1 MCEAATRRSSRQE
14 AIRDII
20 IFNMENKNQD
30 FKSKNYYKWK
40 QVPAVYTIHVKE
52 NQENRELL
60 WIGETDDLHGD
71 LSEHYHYSHS
81 ETLRG
86 CIKNDDSMDIPIDS
100 LRAET
105 VYKREIES
113 SEAKRREI
121 KKTLDEER
129 NPRYDVNN
137 HEGSDE
143 EHTSTTDAEIPPVP
157 EIDPDSIEPGYLK
170 TRYTTLSNDD
180 RFSPDTAPATARQ
193 IIHEHQ
199 KLSKPNF
206 LDLMVQENYAR
217 NGGEIRA
224 SLTLLDD
231 ITDEIKR
238 YTEDGTKY
246 IVWTKN

>member
-1 MCEAATRRSSRQE
+1 
-14 AIRDII
+14 
-20 IFNMENKNQD
+20 MENKNQD
-30 FKSKNYYKWK
+30 FKSKKYYKWE
-40 QVPAVYTIHVKE
+40 QIPAVYTIHVKAT
-52 NQENRELL
+52 RELL

-143 EHTSTTDAEIPPVP
+143 EHTSTTDAEIPQVP
-157 EIDPDSIEPGYLK
+157 QIDPDSIEPGYK
-170 TRYTTLSNDD
+170 KKRYIRLSNDD
-180 RFSPDTAPATARQ
+180 RFSPDNAPATARQ

-199 KLSKPNF
+199 KLSKPDYV
-206 LDLMVQENYAR
+206 DLMVQRGYER
-217 NGGEIRA
+217 DGGEIRA
-224 SLTLLDD
+224 SLPLLDD
-231 ITDEIKR
+231 TTDEIKIKQN
-238 YTEDGTKY
+238 TEDGTTY
-246 IVWTKN
+246 IVWTGN

>member
-1 MCEAATRRSSRQE
+1 
-14 AIRDII
+14 
-20 IFNMENKNQD
+20 MENKNQD

-40 QVPAVYTIHVKE
+40 QIPAVYTIHVKE

-86 CIKNDDSMDIPIDS
+86 CIENDDSTDIPIDS

-105 VYKREIES
+105 VYKWEIES

-143 EHTSTTDAEIPPVP
+143 EHTSTTDAEIPQ
-157 EIDPDSIEPGYLK
+157 Y
-170 TRYTTLSNDD
+170 
-180 RFSPDTAPATARQ
+180 
-193 IIHEHQ
+193 
-199 KLSKPNF
+199 
-206 LDLMVQENYAR
+206 
-217 NGGEIRA
+217 
-224 SLTLLDD
+224 
-231 ITDEIKR
+231 
-238 YTEDGTKY
+238 
-246 IVWTKN
+246 